1 MGLLLGGNIV
11 TLTTQTDRASVHHT
25 LRPGLHNMAT
35 RLRIA
40 CIRSTTK
47 AGSGHVTSCCSAADI
62 MSVLFFAVMRHDPQR
77 PDYAGNDRFIL
88 SKGHA
93 APLLYAA
100 WAEAGLLRQDELLEL
115 RKLDSD
121 LEGHPTPRLPF
132 VDFATGALGQGLS
145 VAAGIALDAKR
156 WGHDGFRTYALL
168 GDGETAEGAVWE
180 AAEFAADQSLNNL
193 CAIVDV
199 NRLGQSRPTRF
210 QHHMEAY
217 RVRWEAVGWHA
228 IVVDGHDLGALL
240 EAFDEAG
247 ATPDKPTV
255 ILARTL
261 KGKGIPSVE
270 DREGKHGKPLSADEA
285 SQAILALQE
294 TLLDH
299 APQPLIP
306 RPSTEEPSMMA
317 GSPSRQIE
325 KIPSTGR
332 KAMATRSAFGDAMVA
347 LGHLDGRVVGLDG
360 DVQDSTRMQTFAEA
374 FPDRFIQCFIA
385 EQNMVGVAA
394 GLSACGKVP
403 FAATF
408 ACFLTRAHDV
418 IRMAAISN
426 ANIKLVGSHAGVSVG
441 QDGPSQM
448 GLEDIAMMAT
458 QPNIVVLYPADGPAT
473 HRLVQQAANHRGLV
487 YIRTTR
493 GETPTLYS
501 DEDKFMI
508 GGSKI
513 LRASEHD
520 HLTLVAA
527 GITIGEALKAYDRLK
542 EYDIS
547 ARVVDLYSLK
557 PVDRATLID
566 CARATHGRLFT
577 VEDHYEHGG
586 IGDIV
591 LASLSTERVRVHKL
605 AVREIPRSGNPDE
618 LLDRYGIS
626 SGAIVKAVR
635 ENLQL

>member
-1 MGLLLGGNIV
+1 V
-11 TLTTQTDRASVHHT
+11 TLSRHTDRANVVQT
-25 LRPGLHNMAT
+25 IRPGLHNVAT

-40 CIRSTTK
+40 CIESTTR

-62 MSVLFFAVMRHDPQR
+62 MSVLFFAVMRYDPQR
-77 PDYAGNDRFIL
+77 PDYIGNDRFIL

-100 WAEAGLLRQDELLEL
+100 WAEAGLLRADELSGL
-115 RKLDSD
+115 RTLQSD

-132 VDFATGALGQGLS
+132 VQFATGSLGQGLS
-145 VAAGIALDAKR
+145 VGAGIALNAKR
-156 WGHDGFRTYALL
+156 WRQDGYRVYTLM

-180 AAEFAADQSLNNL
+180 AAEFSADQSLNNL

-199 NRLGQSRPTRF
+199 NRLGQSGPTRL
-210 QHHMEAY
+210 QHRMDAY

-228 IVVDGHDLGALL
+228 IVVEGHDVDALL

-247 ATPDKPTV
+247 AISGKPTV

-270 DREGKHGKPLSADEA
+270 DRVGKHGKPLSSDEA
-285 SQAILALQE
+285 SQAIQALRE

-299 APQPLIP
+299 APQPVIP
-306 RPSTEEPSMMA
+306 QPMSDDSAAITTSASEHTE
-317 GSPSRQIE
+317 R
-325 KIPSTGR
+325 IPSSSEGKET
-332 KAMATRSAFGDAMVA
+332 ATRTAFGEAMVA
-347 LGHLDGRVVGLDG
+347 LGRIDDRVVGLDG
-360 DVQDSTRMQTFAEA
+360 DVQDSTKMQEFAET
-374 FPDRFIQCFIA
+374 FPDRFVECFIA

-394 GLSACGKVP
+394 GLAACGKIP

-426 ANIKLVGSHAGVSVG
+426 ANVKLVGSHAGVSIG

-448 GLEDIAMMAT
+448 GLEDLAMMAT
-458 QPNIVVLYPADGPAT
+458 QPNTVVLYPADGAAT
-473 HRLVQQAANHRGLV
+473 HRLVRQAANHPGLV

-493 GETPTLYS
+493 EKTPALYS

-513 LRASEHD
+513 LRSSDHD
-520 HLTLVAA
+520 QLTLVAA
-527 GITIGEALKAYDRLK
+527 GITVGEALKAYEQLK
-542 EYDIS
+542 EHEIF
-547 ARVVDLYSLK
+547 ARVVDLYCLK
-557 PVDRATLID
+557 PVDRATLVD
-566 CARATHGRLFT
+566 CARATHGRIFT

-605 AVREIPRSGNPDE
+605 AVREIPHSGNPDE
-618 LLDRYGIS
+618 LLERYGIS
-626 SGAIVKAVR
+626 AKAIVKAVR
-635 ENLQL
+635 DSLPA

>member
-1 MGLLLGGNIV
+1 M
-11 TLTTQTDRASVHHT
+11 TLITHTNRASFHQM
-25 LRPGLHNMAT
+25 LRPGLHNIAT

-62 MSVLFFAVMRHDPQR
+62 VAVLFFAVMRHDPLR

-100 WAEAGLLRQDELLEL
+100 WAEAGFLRQDELLEL
-115 RKLDSD
+115 RSLGSD

-132 VDFATGALGQGLS
+132 VDFATGSLGQGLS

-156 WGHDGFRTYALL
+156 WRHDGIRAYALL

-199 NRLGQSRPTRF
+199 NRLGQSSPTRF
-210 QHHMEAY
+210 QHHTDAY
-217 RVRWEAVGWHA
+217 RVRWEAVGWRA

-240 EAFDEAG
+240 EAFAEAG
-247 ATPDKPTV
+247 STPGKPTV

-285 SQAILALQE
+285 SQAIQALQE
-294 TLLDH
+294 TFLDH

-306 RPSTEEPSMMA
+306 KPSPDEPSMVA
-317 GSPSRQIE
+317 GSQSSQVVKPPASGGE
-325 KIPSTGR
+325 NS
-332 KAMATRSAFGDAMVA
+332 MATRSAFGDAMVA
-347 LGHLDGRVVGLDG
+347 LGHLDERVVGLDG
-360 DVQDSTRMQTFAEA
+360 DVQDSTKMQTFAEA
-374 FPDRFIQCFIA
+374 FPDRLIQCFIA

-426 ANIKLVGSHAGVSVG
+426 ANVKLVGSHAGVSIG

-458 QPNIVVLYPADGPAT
+458 QPNMVVLYPADGPAT

-513 LRASEHD
+513 LRSSEHD

-527 GITIGEALKAYDRLK
+527 GITVGEALKAYDQLK
-542 EYDIS
+542 EYDIF
-547 ARVVDLYSLK
+547 ARVVDLYCLK
-557 PVDRATLID
+557 PVDRATLVD

-591 LASLSTERVRVHKL
+591 LASLSTKRVRVHKL

-626 SGAIVKAVR
+626 AGAIVKAVR
-635 ENLQL
+635 ENLRV

>member
-1 MGLLLGGNIV
+1 M
-11 TLTTQTDRASVHHT
+11 TLTTHTDRASFHQT
-25 LRPGLHNMAT
+25 LRPGLHNIAT

-40 CIRSTTK
+40 CIQATTK
-47 AGSGHVTSCCSAADI
+47 AGSGHVTSCCSAAEI
-62 MSVLFFAVMRHDPQR
+62 VSVLFFAVMHYDPHR
-77 PDYAGNDRFIL
+77 PEYIGNDRFIL

-100 WAEAGLLRQDELLEL
+100 WAEAGYLRHDELSEL
-115 RKLDSD
+115 RSLDSD

-132 VDFATGALGQGLS
+132 VDFATGSLGQGLS
-145 VAAGIALDAKR
+145 VAAGIALNAKR
-156 WGHDGFRTYALL
+156 WKQNGVRAYALL

-180 AAEFAADQSLNNL
+180 AAEFARDHSLNNL

-199 NRLGQSRPTRF
+199 NRLGQSGPTRF
-210 QHHMEAY
+210 QHQMDAY

-240 EAFDEAG
+240 DAFDEAG
-247 ATPDKPTV
+247 AISDKPTV

-270 DREGKHGKPLSADEA
+270 DREGKHGKPLPEDE
-285 SQAILALQE
+285 SSRAIQALQE
-294 TLLDH
+294 TFFAY

-306 RPSTEEPSMMA
+306 RPLSDEASVMTTRASEQTDKTQ
-317 GSPSRQIE
+317 SPVGGKQIATRTAFGE
-325 KIPSTGR
+325 
-332 KAMATRSAFGDAMVA
+332 AMAA
-347 LGHLDGRVVGLDG
+347 LGQMDDRVVGLDG
-360 DVQDSTRMQTFAEA
+360 DVQDSTRMQKFADA
-374 FPDRFIQCFIA
+374 FPDRFVQCFIA
-385 EQNMVGVAA
+385 EQNMIGVAA
-394 GLSACGKVP
+394 GLSACGKIP

-426 ANIKLVGSHAGVSVG
+426 ANIKLVGSHAGVSIG

-458 QPNIVVLYPADGPAT
+458 QPNIVVLYPADGAAT

-493 GETPTLYS
+493 GETPALYS

-513 LRASEHD
+513 LRSSD
-520 HLTLVAA
+520 YDQLTLVAA
-527 GITIGEALKAYDRLK
+527 GITVKEALKAYDQLK
-542 EYDIS
+542 EHGIS
-547 ARVVDLYSLK
+547 VRVVDLYCLK
-557 PVDRATLID
+557 PVDRPTLVD
-566 CARATHGRLFT
+566 CARATHGRIFT

-586 IGDIV
+586 LGDIV

-626 SGAIVKAVR
+626 AGAIVKAVR
-635 ENLQL
+635 NSLRV

>member
-1 MGLLLGGNIV
+1 V
-11 TLTTQTDRASVHHT
+11 TLITHTDRASFHQT
-25 LRPGLHNMAT
+25 LRPGLHNIAT

-40 CIRSTTK
+40 CVQSTTK
-47 AGSGHVTSCCSAADI
+47 AGSGHVTSCCSAAEI
-62 MSVLFFAVMRHDPQR
+62 VSVLFFAVMHYDPHR
-77 PDYAGNDRFIL
+77 PQYIGNDRFIL

-100 WAEAGLLRQDELLEL
+100 WAEAGFLRQEDLLEL
-115 RKLDSD
+115 RSLDSD

-132 VDFATGALGQGLS
+132 VDFATGSLGQGLS
-145 VAAGIALDAKR
+145 VAAGIALNAKR
-156 WGHDGFRTYALL
+156 WKQNGVRAYALL

-180 AAEFAADQSLNNL
+180 AAEFAVDQSLNNL

-199 NRLGQSRPTRF
+199 NRLGQSGPTRF
-210 QHHMEAY
+210 QHQMDAY
-217 RVRWEAVGWHA
+217 RVRWEAVGWHV

-240 EAFDEAG
+240 DAFDEAG
-247 ATPDKPTV
+247 SISDKPTV

-261 KGKGIPSVE
+261 KGKGLPSIE
-270 DREGKHGKPLSADEA
+270 NHEGKHGKPLSKDEA
-285 SQAILALQE
+285 SQAIQALQE
-294 TLLDH
+294 TFLDY

-306 RPSTEEPSMMA
+306 KPLSDETSVMTLKAPEQADTTQS
-317 GSPSRQIE
+317 SPEGKQL
-325 KIPSTGR
+325 
-332 KAMATRSAFGDAMVA
+332 ATRTAFGEAMVA
-347 LGHLDGRVVGLDG
+347 LGRIDDRVVGLDG
-360 DVQDSTRMQTFAEA
+360 DVQDSTKMQTFAEA
-374 FPDRFIQCFIA
+374 FPDRFVECFIA
-385 EQNMVGVAA
+385 EQNMIGVAA
-394 GLSACGKVP
+394 GLSACGKIP
-403 FAATF
+403 FAASF

-426 ANIKLVGSHAGVSVG
+426 ANIKLVGSHAGVSIG

-458 QPNIVVLYPADGPAT
+458 QPNIVVLYPADGVAT
-473 HRLVQQAANHRGLV
+473 HRLVRQAANHRGPV

-493 GETPTLYS
+493 GATPALYS

-513 LRASEHD
+513 LRSSDHD
-520 HLTLVAA
+520 QLTLVAA
-527 GITIGEALKAYDRLK
+527 GITVGEALKAYDQLK
-542 EYDIS
+542 EHDIA
-547 ARVVDLYSLK
+547 ARVVDLYCLK
-557 PVDRATLID
+557 PVDHATLID
-566 CARATHGRLFT
+566 CARATHGRIFT

-626 SGAIVKAVR
+626 AGVIVKAVR
-635 ENLQL
+635 DNLHM